1 MLFNSIDF
9 LIFFPIVLFI
19 YFVCPKKIRYIW
31 LLVSSYFF
39 YMCWNSWFIFL
50 LVGVT
55 MVSWLC
61 GLGIE
66 WMHGNQHKSKWL
78 VTVSCVILLGTLGY
92 FKYTNFLIGTLNRAL
107 KYVHINSISQHDIV
121 LPIGISF
128 FTFQALG
135 YVIDVYRKNVKAEKN
150 VLKYALFVA
159 FFPQL
164 LSGPIGRAKSLLGQ
178 IEEEPQHHVWNY
190 ERIISGLI
198 LMLWGYFLKVVIA
211 DRAAILVNQVF
222 GSYEHYQ
229 MTALIAGAI
238 AYAIQIYCDFMGYST
253 IALGAAKVLGFE
265 LINNFDTPY
274 LAHSVADFWRR
285 WHISLSTW
293 FRDYLYIPLGG
304 NRKGKWIQYRNILI
318 TFAASGLWHG
328 ANWTFVIWGLLHGFY
343 QIIEKELSP
352 IVERINGK
360 LHTKTES
367 FGYHFLK
374 VVFTFIFVDFAW
386 IFFRADSISQG
397 VGYISR
403 MFHYRDWWSLFD
415 QSIYTLGLD
424 IQEFHILFLSVL
436 VLLCVDSLRY
446 FYKETLDVFLQK
458 QCLVFRWGVLLVL
471 LFACLIFGCYGP
483 GFESAQFLYLQF

>member
-1 MLFNSIDF
+1 
-9 LIFFPIVLFI
+9 
-19 YFVCPKKIRYIW
+19 
-31 LLVSSYFF
+31 
-39 YMCWNSWFIFL
+39 MCWNPWFIFL

-66 WMHGNQHKSKWL
+66 WMCGSRRKSKWL
-78 VTVSCVILLGTLGY
+78 VAVSCIALLGTLGY
-92 FKYTNFLIGTLNRAL
+92 FKYTNFLIEILNRL
-107 KYVHINSISQHDIV
+107 LGYTHINPISQHNII

-135 YVIDVYRKNVKAEKN
+135 YVIDVYRRNVKAEKN

-164 LSGPIGRAKSLLGQ
+164 LSGPIGRSKSLLGQ
-178 IEEEPQHHVWNY
+178 IEEDSQRHVWNY
-190 ERIISGLI
+190 KRTISGLI
-198 LMLWGYFLKVVIA
+198 LMLWGYFLKIVIA
-211 DRAAILVNQVF
+211 DRAAVLVNQVF

-238 AYAIQIYCDFMGYST
+238 AYAVQIYCDFMGYST

-274 LAHSVADFWRR
+274 LSHSVADFWRR

-304 NRKGKWIQYRNILI
+304 NRKGKWKQYRNILI

-328 ANWTFVIWGLLHGFY
+328 ADWTFVIWGLLHGVY
-343 QIIEKELSP
+343 QIMEKELSP
-352 IVERINGK
+352 IVRRINEK

-367 FGYHFLK
+367 FGYRFLK
-374 VVFTFIFVDFAW
+374 VAFTFILVDFAW
-386 IFFRADSISQG
+386 IFFRADSISQA

-403 MFHYRDWWSLFD
+403 IIHYRDWWSLFD

-424 IQEFHILFLSVL
+424 VQEFHILFLA
-436 VLLCVDSLRY
+436 VLLLVCVDVLRY
-446 FYKETLDVFLQK
+446 SHKETLDVFLQK

-471 LFACLIFGCYGP
+471 LFSCLIFGFYGS
-483 GFESAQFLYLQF
+483 GFESAQFVYLQF

>member
-9 LIFFPIVLFI
+9 LIFFPIVLLV
-19 YFVCPKKIRYIW
+19 YFVCPRKIRYIW

-39 YMCWNSWFIFL
+39 YMCWNPWFIFL

-55 MVSWLC
+55 IVSWLC

-66 WMHGNQHKSKWL
+66 WMHGNRHKAKWL
-78 VTVSCVILLGTLGY
+78 VAVSCAVLLGTLGY
-92 FKYTNFLIGTLNRAL
+92 FKYTNFLIGTLNRL
-107 KYVHINSISQHDIV
+107 LEYVHINPISRHDVI

-128 FTFQALG
+128 YTFQALG
-135 YVIDVYRKNVKAEKN
+135 YLIDVYRKNVKAEKN

-178 IEEEPQHHVWNY
+178 MEEEPQRHVWNY

-198 LMLWGYFLKVVIA
+198 LMLWGYFLKIVIA
-211 DRAAILVNQVF
+211 DRAAVLVNQVF

-253 IALGAAKVLGFE
+253 IALGAAKVIGFE

-274 LAHSVADFWRR
+274 FAHSVADFWRR

-304 NRKGKWIQYRNILI
+304 NRKGKWKQYRNILI

-352 IVERINGK
+352 IVERINVK
-360 LHTKTES
+360 FHTKTES

-374 VVFTFIFVDFAW
+374 VVFTFILVDFAW
-386 IFFRADSISQG
+386 IFFRADSISQA

-403 MFHYRDWWSLFD
+403 MICYRDWWSLFD

-424 IQEFHILFLSVL
+424 VQEFYILFLA
-436 VLLCVDSLRY
+436 VLLLVCVDVLRY
-446 FYKETLDVFLQK
+446 SHKETLDVFLQK

-471 LFACLIFGCYGP
+471 LFSCLIFGCYGP
-483 GFESAQFLYLQF
+483 GFESAQFVYLQF

>member
-9 LIFFPIVLFI
+9 LLFFPIVLLI
-19 YFVCPKKIRYIW
+19 YFFCPKRVRYIW
-31 LLVSSYFF
+31 LLISSYFF
-39 YMCWNSWFIFL
+39 YMCWDPRFIFL
-50 LVGVT
+50 LAGVT
-55 MVSWLC
+55 IVSWLC
-61 GLGIE
+61 GLEIE
-66 WMHGNQHKSKWL
+66 RMRGSQQKTKWL
-78 VTVSCVILLGTLGY
+78 VVVSCVVLLGTLGY
-92 FKYTNFLIGTLNRAL
+92 FKYTNFLIVTLNQL
-107 KYVHINSISQHDIV
+107 LEYLHINPISCHDII
-121 LPIGISF
+121 LPIGISL

-135 YVIDVYRKNVKAEKN
+135 YVIDVYRENVKAEKN
-150 VLKYALFVA
+150 ILKYALFVA

-164 LSGPIGRAKSLLGQ
+164 LAGPIGRAKSLLGQ

-190 ERIISGLI
+190 DRVASGLI
-198 LMLWGYFLKVVIA
+198 IMLWGYFLKIVIA
-211 DRAAILVNQVF
+211 DRAAVLVNQVF
-222 GSYEHYQ
+222 DSYEHYA
-229 MTALIAGAI
+229 MTALIAGSI

-328 ANWTFVIWGLLHGFY
+328 ANWTFVIWGLLHGIY
-343 QIIEKELSP
+343 QIMEKELSP
-352 IVERINGK
+352 VVQRINVK

-374 VVFTFIFVDFAW
+374 VAFTFILVDFAW
-386 IFFRADSISQG
+386 IFFKADSISQA

-403 MFHYRDWWSLFD
+403 MIHYRDWWALFD

-424 IQEFHILFLSVL
+424 AQEFHILFLAVL
-436 VLLCVDSLRY
+436 FLVCVDVLRY
-446 FYKETLDVFLQK
+446 VHKETLDVFLQR

-471 LFACLIFGCYGP
+471 LFSCLIFGCYGP
-483 GFESAQFLYLQF
+483 GFESAQFVYLQF

>member
-9 LIFFPIVLFI
+9 LIFFPIILFV
-19 YFVCPKKIRYIW
+19 YFVCPRKIRYIW

-39 YMCWNSWFIFL
+39 YMCWNPWFIFL
-50 LVGVT
+50 LMGVT

-66 WMHGNQHKSKWL
+66 WMYGNRHKSKWL

-135 YVIDVYRKNVKAEKN
+135 YVIDVYRGNVKAEKN

-178 IEEEPQHHVWNY
+178 IEEEPQRHVWNY

-229 MTALIAGAI
+229 MTALVMGILV
-238 AYAIQIYCDFMGYST
+238 YAIQVYCDFMGYST
-253 IALGAAKVLGFE
+253 IAMGVARTFGFE
-265 LINNFDTPY
+265 LIDNFDTPY
-274 LAHSVADFWRR
+274 FSQSISELWRR

-293 FRDYLYIPLGG
+293 FRDYLYIPMGG
-304 NRKGKWIQYRNILI
+304 NRKGKWKQYRNILI
-318 TFAASGLWHG
+318 TFTASGLWHG
-328 ANWTFVIWGLLHGFY
+328 ANWTYVIWGLLHGIY
-343 QIIEKELSP
+343 QIIEKEVTP
-352 IVERINGK
+352 YIKKVNKKMGI
-360 LHTKTES
+360 KTET
-367 FGYHFLK
+367 FGYRFLCNMWTL
-374 VVFTFIFVDFAW
+374 FLFDFAL
-386 IFFRADSISQG
+386 IFFRADSISQA

-403 MFHYRDWWSLFD
+403 MFRYRDWWSLFD
-415 QSIYTLGLD
+415 QSIYTLGFD
-424 IQEFHILFLSVL
+424 IREFHILFLSVL
-436 VLLCVDSLRY
+436 FLLCVDSLRY
-446 FYKETLDVFLQK
+446 FHKETLDVFLQK
-458 QCLVFRWGVLLVL
+458 QCLVFRWGVLLIL
-471 LFACLIFGCYGP
+471 LFSCLIFGCYGP
-483 GFESAQFLYLQF
+483 GFESAQFVYLQF

>member
-1 MLFNSIDF
+1 
-9 LIFFPIVLFI
+9 
-19 YFVCPKKIRYIW
+19 
-31 LLVSSYFF
+31 
-39 YMCWNSWFIFL
+39 
-50 LVGVT
+50 

-66 WMHGNQHKSKWL
+66 WKCGSRRKSKWL
-78 VTVSCVILLGTLGY
+78 VAVSCIALLGTLGY
-92 FKYTNFLIGTLNRAL
+92 FKYTNFLIEILNRL
-107 KYVHINSISQHDIV
+107 LGYIHINPISQHNII

-135 YVIDVYRKNVKAEKN
+135 YVIDVYRGNVKAEKN

-164 LSGPIGRAKSLLGQ
+164 LSGPIGRSKSLLGQ
-178 IEEEPQHHVWNY
+178 IEEDSQRHVWNY
-190 ERIISGLI
+190 KRTISGLI
-198 LMLWGYFLKVVIA
+198 LMLWGYFLKIVIA
-211 DRAAILVNQVF
+211 DRAAVLVNQVF

-238 AYAIQIYCDFMGYST
+238 AYAVQIYCDFMGYST

-274 LAHSVADFWRR
+274 LSHSVADFWRR

-304 NRKGKWIQYRNILI
+304 NRKGKWKQYRNILI

-328 ANWTFVIWGLLHGFY
+328 ADWTFVIWGLLHGVY
-343 QIIEKELSP
+343 QIMEKELSP
-352 IVERINGK
+352 IVRRINEK

-367 FGYHFLK
+367 FGYRFLK
-374 VVFTFIFVDFAW
+374 VAFTFILVDFAW
-386 IFFRADSISQG
+386 IFFRADSISQA

-403 MFHYRDWWSLFD
+403 MIHYRDWWSLFD

-424 IQEFHILFLSVL
+424 VQEFHILFLA
-436 VLLCVDSLRY
+436 VLLLVCVDVLRY
-446 FYKETLDVFLQK
+446 SHKETLDMFLQK

-471 LFACLIFGCYGP
+471 LFSCLIFGFYGS
-483 GFESAQFLYLQF
+483 GFESAQFVYLQF

>member
-39 YMCWNSWFIFL
+39 YMCWNPWFIFL

-66 WMHGNQHKSKWL
+66 WMCGSRRKSKWL
-78 VTVSCVILLGTLGY
+78 VTVSCLILLGTLGY
-92 FKYTNFLIGTLNRAL
+92 FKYTNFLIETLNQLL
-107 KYVHINSISQHDIV
+107 KYVHINPVSQHDII

-135 YVIDVYRKNVKAEKN
+135 YVIDVYRGNVKAEKN

-178 IEEEPQHHVWNY
+178 IEEDSQRHVWNY

-198 LMLWGYFLKVVIA
+198 LMLWGYFLKMVIA

-238 AYAIQIYCDFMGYST
+238 AYAVQIYCDFMGYST

-293 FRDYLYIPLGG
+293 FRDYLYISLGG

-328 ANWTFVIWGLLHGFY
+328 ANWTFVIWGLLHGIY
-343 QIIEKELSP
+343 QIMEKELSS
-352 IVERINGK
+352 IVRRINEK

-367 FGYHFLK
+367 FGYRFLK
-374 VVFTFIFVDFAW
+374 VAFTFILVDFAW
-386 IFFRADSISQG
+386 IFFRADSISQAI
-397 VGYISR
+397 GYISR
-403 MFHYRDWWSLFD
+403 MIHYRDWWSLFD

-424 IQEFHILFLSVL
+424 VQEFHILFLA
-436 VLLCVDSLRY
+436 VLLLVCVDVLRY
-446 FYKETLDVFLQK
+446 SHKETLDVFLQK

-471 LFACLIFGCYGP
+471 LFSCLIFGCYGP
-483 GFESAQFLYLQF
+483 GFESAQFVYLQF

>member
-19 YFVCPKKIRYIW
+19 YFVCPRKIRYIW
-31 LLVSSYFF
+31 LLISSYFF
-39 YMCWNSWFIFL
+39 YMCWNPWFIFL
-50 LVGVT
+50 LIGVT

-66 WMHGNQHKSKWL
+66 WTHGSQHKSKWL
-78 VTVSCVILLGTLGY
+78 VAVSCVILLGTLGY
-92 FKYTNFLIGTLNRAL
+92 FKYTNFLIETLNRLL
-107 KYVHINSISQHDIV
+107 KCVHINPISQHDII

-135 YVIDVYRKNVKAEKN
+135 YVIDVYRGKVKAEKN
-150 VLKYALFVA
+150 VLKYALFVS

-178 IEEEPQHHVWNY
+178 IEEEPQRQVWNY

-211 DRAAILVNQVF
+211 DRAAILVDQVF

-229 MTALIAGAI
+229 MTALIAGAV
-238 AYAIQIYCDFMGYST
+238 AYAVQIYCDFMGYST

-274 LAHSVADFWRR
+274 FAHSVADFWRR

-328 ANWTFVIWGLLHGFY
+328 ADWTFVIWGLLHGFY

-352 IVERINGK
+352 IVKRINGK

-374 VVFTFIFVDFAW
+374 VVFTFILVDFAW
-386 IFFRADSISQG
+386 IFFRADSISQAM
-397 VGYISR
+397 GYISR
-403 MFHYRDWWSLFD
+403 MFRYRDWWSLFD

-424 IQEFHILFLSVL
+424 VQEFHILFLA
-436 VLLCVDSLRY
+436 VLLLVCVDVLRY
-446 FYKETLDVFLQK
+446 SHKETLDVFLQK

-471 LFACLIFGCYGP
+471 LFSCLIFGCYGP
-483 GFESAQFLYLQF
+483 GFESAQFVYLQF

>member
-39 YMCWNSWFIFL
+39 YMCWNPWFIFL

-66 WMHGNQHKSKWL
+66 WMCGSRRKSKWL
-78 VTVSCVILLGTLGY
+78 VTVSCLILLGTLGY
-92 FKYTNFLIGTLNRAL
+92 FKYTNFLIETLNQLL
-107 KYVHINSISQHDIV
+107 KYVHINPVSQHDII

-135 YVIDVYRKNVKAEKN
+135 YVIDVYRGNVKAEKN

-178 IEEEPQHHVWNY
+178 IEEDSQRHVWNY

-198 LMLWGYFLKVVIA
+198 LMLWGYFLKMVIA
-211 DRAAILVNQVF
+211 DRAAVLVNQVF

-238 AYAIQIYCDFMGYST
+238 AYAVQIYCDFMGYST

-293 FRDYLYIPLGG
+293 FRDYLYISLGG

-328 ANWTFVIWGLLHGFY
+328 ANWTFVIWGLLHGIY
-343 QIIEKELSP
+343 QIMEKELSS
-352 IVERINGK
+352 IVRRINEK

-367 FGYHFLK
+367 FGYRFLK
-374 VVFTFIFVDFAW
+374 VAFTFILVDFAW
-386 IFFRADSISQG
+386 IFFRADSISQAI
-397 VGYISR
+397 GYISR
-403 MFHYRDWWSLFD
+403 MIHYRDWWSLFD

-424 IQEFHILFLSVL
+424 VQEFHILFLA
-436 VLLCVDSLRY
+436 VLLLVCVDVLRY
-446 FYKETLDVFLQK
+446 SHKETLDVFLQK

-471 LFACLIFGCYGP
+471 LFSCLIFGCYGP
-483 GFESAQFLYLQF
+483 GFESAQFVYLQF

>member
-1 MLFNSIDF
+1 
-9 LIFFPIVLFI
+9 
-19 YFVCPKKIRYIW
+19 
-31 LLVSSYFF
+31 
-39 YMCWNSWFIFL
+39 
-50 LVGVT
+50 

-66 WMHGNQHKSKWL
+66 WMHGNRHKSKWL
-78 VTVSCVILLGTLGY
+78 VAVSCVILLGTLGY
-92 FKYTNFLIGTLNRAL
+92 FKYTNFLIETLNRL
-107 KYVHINSISQHDIV
+107 LEYVHINPISQHDIF

-164 LSGPIGRAKSLLGQ
+164 LAGPIGRAKSLLGQ
-178 IEEEPQHHVWNY
+178 IEEEPRRHVWNY

-198 LMLWGYFLKVVIA
+198 LMLWGYFLKIVIA

-229 MTALIAGAI
+229 MTALIAGAV
-238 AYAIQIYCDFMGYST
+238 AYAVQLYCDFMGYST

-274 LAHSVADFWRR
+274 FAQSISELWRR

-304 NRKGKWIQYRNILI
+304 NRKGKWKQYRNILI
-318 TFAASGLWHG
+318 TFTASGLWHG
-328 ANWTFVIWGLLHGFY
+328 ANWTFVIWGLLHGIY
-343 QIIEKELSP
+343 QIIEKEATP
-352 IVERINGK
+352 YIEKVNKKVGI
-360 LHTKTES
+360 KTET
-367 FGYHFLK
+367 FGYRFLCNMWTL
-374 VVFTFIFVDFAW
+374 FLFDFAL
-386 IFFRADSISQG
+386 IFFRADSISQA

-403 MFHYRDWWSLFD
+403 MFRYRDWWSLFD

-446 FYKETLDVFLQK
+446 FHKETLDVFLQK
-458 QCLVFRWGVLLVL
+458 QCLVFRWGVLFVL
-471 LFACLIFGCYGP
+471 LFSCLIFGCYGP
-483 GFESAQFLYLQF
+483 GFESAQFVYLQF

>member
-39 YMCWNSWFIFL
+39 YMCWNPWFIFL

-66 WMHGNQHKSKWL
+66 WMCGSRRKSKWL
-78 VTVSCVILLGTLGY
+78 VTVSCLILLGTLGY
-92 FKYTNFLIGTLNRAL
+92 FKYTNFLIETLNQLL
-107 KYVHINSISQHDIV
+107 KYVHINPVSQHDII

-135 YVIDVYRKNVKAEKN
+135 YVIDVYRGNVKAEKN

-178 IEEEPQHHVWNY
+178 IEEDSQRHVWNY

-198 LMLWGYFLKVVIA
+198 LMLWGYFLKMVIA

-238 AYAIQIYCDFMGYST
+238 AYAVQIYCDFMGYST

-293 FRDYLYIPLGG
+293 FRDYLYISLGG

-328 ANWTFVIWGLLHGFY
+328 ANWTFVIWGLLHGIY
-343 QIIEKELSP
+343 QIMEKELSS
-352 IVERINGK
+352 IVRRINEK

-367 FGYHFLK
+367 FGYRFLK
-374 VVFTFIFVDFAW
+374 VAFTFILVDFAW
-386 IFFRADSISQG
+386 IFFRADSISQAI
-397 VGYISR
+397 GYISR
-403 MFHYRDWWSLFD
+403 MIHYRDWWSLFD

-424 IQEFHILFLSVL
+424 VQEFHILFLA
-436 VLLCVDSLRY
+436 VLLLVCVDVLRY
-446 FYKETLDVFLQK
+446 VHKETLDVFLQK
-458 QCLVFRWGVLLVL
+458 QCLAFRWGVLLVL
-471 LFACLIFGCYGP
+471 LFSCLIFGCYGP
-483 GFESAQFLYLQF
+483 GFESAQFVYLQF